1 MNKKIYLSPPDM
13 SQYEKKLLV
22 NAFDSNW
29 IAPLG
34 PEVDKFEKEIASYLN
49 IDFAAALNSGTAALH
64 MALKVSGVKEG
75 DIVLCPSLTFA
86 ATANVVMFE
95 KAVPVFIDSNV
106 DTWVMDIEAL
116 EKALKKY
123 KPKAIITVDLYG
135 NSCDYDSIDYLAK
148 KYDAIIIEDSAE
160 SLGSEYK
167 NKKCGTFGSIGILSF
182 NGNKI
187 ITTSGGG
194 MLVSTNEDYVKKAR
208 YLSSQAREP
217 VLHYEHQEIGYNYRL
232 SNLLAAIGRAQLS
245 RLDTFV
251 SIRNKIF
258 NKYYNSLSQLE
269 GFNFIKEPRYCS
281 SNRWLTTLTVKESIL
296 SRDSIIFEL
305 EKEGIE
311 SRPVWKPMH
320 LQPVFKGFDYVCN
333 GGKDVSG
340 KTFRYGICLPSGS
353 SLKLNQQ
360 DKIIDIIT
368 NTYHKA
374 LKS

>member
-1 MNKKIYLSPPDM
+1 M
-13 SQYEKKLLV
+13 
-22 NAFDSNW
+22 
-29 IAPLG
+29 
-34 PEVDKFEKEIASYLN
+34 
-49 IDFAAALNSGTAALH
+49 
-64 MALKVSGVKEG
+64 
-75 DIVLCPSLTFA
+75 
-86 ATANVVMFE
+86 
-95 KAVPVFIDSNV
+95 
-106 DTWVMDIEAL
+106 
-116 EKALKKY
+116 
-123 KPKAIITVDLYG
+123 
-135 NSCDYDSIDYLAK
+135 
-148 KYDAIIIEDSAE
+148 
-160 SLGSEYK
+160 
-167 NKKCGTFGSIGILSF
+167 
-182 NGNKI
+182 
-187 ITTSGGG
+187 
-194 MLVSTNEDYVKKAR
+194 
-208 YLSSQAREP
+208 
-217 VLHYEHQEIGYNYRL
+217 
-232 SNLLAAIGRAQLS
+232 AAIGRAQLS